1 MVTEGVLNP
10 SSSEHKYAKHFYSF
24 VHVEYKTCFPL
35 KKEWLSCVALHCRL
49 IFTCMCTSLSCESI
63 YNIPCYTDGVWHMC
77 MESCWQRIS
86 LSLWSY
92 GICIAWELTKMPA
105 VRRVFQRI
113 VTIFH
118 KCGVGKNKGVHG
130 VYTVL
135 YISGSR
141 NYLQMSIDHA
151 VFNAAVDSY
160 YSPPHPLCPPDFERV
175 LDALLFESLGITSQA
190 ITRLNSD
197 LVFSHLIQYLEWYHT
212 CHACWYHT

>member
-105 VRRVFQRI
+105 VHRGSLPFPQVWGREEQGGTWGLYCPLHIRFQELS
-113 VTIFH
+113 TD
-118 KCGVGKNKGVHG
+118 
-130 VYTVL
+130 VYWPC
-135 YISGSR
+135 S
-141 NYLQMSIDHA
+141 LQCS
-151 VFNAAVDSY
+151 
-160 YSPPHPLCPPDFERV
+160 CRQ
-175 LDALLFESLGITSQA
+175 LLFPSPSTLSSRFRASFGCSSFWKS
-190 ITRLNSD
+190 RHN
-197 LVFSHLIQYLEWYHT
+197 
-212 CHACWYHT
+212 